1 MHTLPSQIEL
11 EGRRAEVRQNIEIA
25 RAKAKERAEQIE
37 KERRALADEAYKNRL
52 LEDKMRVIDPV
63 W

>member
-1 MHTLPSQIEL
+1 
-11 EGRRAEVRQNIEIA
+11 VA